1 MAELRHGCDL
11 VREAYVGSTGKAAD
25 RRDPLYNAALQ
36 HDDHRTRQK
45 LEKGWQQGMM
55 QGVRMTCAARE
66 MAAALQASTESQE
79 SIVGTSHIDVN
90 AEEEAPAALT
100 LTSSIDIDNDDGIQV
115 QPEDEG
121 REGVDIIGF
130 FDDSCDIGVALVE
143 SDDEYDDDD
152 DNQMRS
158 PIYPTLTWARKE
170 RRAHM
175 TAMMARATTWR

>member
-1 MAELRHGCDL
+1 MSVARKRPLAVDVAELRHGCDL
-11 VREAYVGSTGKAAD
+11 VREAYVGSTGTAAD

-55 QGVRMTCAARE
+55 QGVRVTCAARE
-66 MAAALQASTESQE
+66 MAAALQASAESQE
-79 SIVGTSHIDVN
+79 SIVGLDVN
-90 AEEEAPAALT
+90 AEEDAPAALT

-130 FDDSCDIGVALVE
+130 FNEVALVE
-143 SDDEYDDDD
+143 SDDKYD
-152 DNQMRS
+152 DNQVRS
-158 PIYPTLTWARKE
+158 PVYPTLTWARKE
-170 RRAHM
+170 RRA
-175 TAMMARATTWR
+175 RI